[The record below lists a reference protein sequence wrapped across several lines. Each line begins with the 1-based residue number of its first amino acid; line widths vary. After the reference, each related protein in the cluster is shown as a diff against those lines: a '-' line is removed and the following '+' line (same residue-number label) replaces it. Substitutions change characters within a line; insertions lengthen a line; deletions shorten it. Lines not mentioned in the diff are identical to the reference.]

1 MQSKRQPVAAGGNG
15 LTLVQAVFVL
25 LAARSFA
32 TRCAPSV
39 P

>member
-1 MQSKRQPVAAGGNG
+1 VAAGGNG
-15 LTLVQAVFVL
+15 FALSQAISAVP
-25 LAARSFA
+25 AGQTFA